1 MADQPN
7 AGQGQAGRGLSEA
20 ELAQAS
26 PTATAHREF
35 RVGVFVIVGVL
46 SVLTALYLLTNP
58 GTFRGRYMLLTQVED
73 AGGIRKG
80 DPVQTRGVNIG
91 QVHHFEVTP
100 EGVIVSLEIEDEWQV
115 PEDSRVTLVSAG
127 LMGGK
132 VADIAPGQSASMAAP
147 GTMLPGRNVSGL
159 VDSTA
164 DLGEQASVL
173 LARADQ
179 LLTDETVDD
188 IQVSIQSLRQLLD
201 GLNDLTRVQGE
212 RIAELTDQLSTT
224 MGTLDES
231 LSEAG
236 PAAASA
242 MARADS
248 TMLELRSTSESLNQA
263 TASLQ
268 VILDR
273 MERGEGTLG
282 RLSSDESLY
291 VEITSATESLRLLL
305 DDFRENPR
313 RYVNLS
319 IF

>member
-1 MADQPN
+1 MADQN
-7 AGQGQAGRGLSEA
+7 TAGQGGSEGLTGSD
-20 ELAQAS
+20 LAQAS

-35 RVGVFVIVGVL
+35 RVGVFVILGVL
-46 SVLTALYLLTNP
+46 SVMIALYMLTNP
-58 GTFRGRYMLLTQVED
+58 GTFRGRYMLLTQVTD
-73 AGGIRKG
+73 AGGIRRG

-100 EGVIVSLEIEDEWQV
+100 DGVIISLEIEDEWQV
-115 PEDSRVTLVSAG
+115 PQDSRVTLVSAG

-132 VADIAPGQSASMAAP
+132 VADISAGTSSTMAAP

-173 LARADQ
+173 LQRADE
-179 LLTDETVDD
+179 LLDPATMEDVQTSVR
-188 IQVSIQSLRQLLD
+188 SLRELLES
-201 GLNDLTRVQGE
+201 LNELTRVQGE
-212 RIAELTDQLSTT
+212 KIAELTDQLSGT
-224 MGTLDES
+224 MGTLDQTIQ
-231 LSEAG
+231 EAG
-236 PAAASA
+236 PPAASA

-248 TMLELRSTSESLNQA
+248 TMVELRATSESLREA

-268 VILDR
+268 VVLDR

-282 RLSSDESLY
+282 RLSTDDTLY
-291 VEITSATESLRLLL
+291 EEVTTATESLRLLL

-313 RYVNLS
+313 RYVNIS